1 MSHFS
6 AMLRWMNFCLL
17 NHFCLK
23 VSAILKYNL
32 RRAIFPK
39 KIPYCASLCDVLL
52 CQSINLHLH
61 QICGHGA
68 CSVACQ
74 NTKCTMTKFFSS
86 DLRGPKLKC
95 TLDTAEPQA
104 TRGASLSSLYLN
116 SPKNAFSTKLN
127 PFLYMGTRKQDILW
141 RSPSLCNV

>member
-1 MSHFS
+1 
-6 AMLRWMNFCLL
+6 MNFCLL

-95 TLDTAEPQA
+95 RLDTSEPQA
-104 TRGASLSSLYLN
+104 TRGASLLTEFPTKCIFGDTEPISLHGYQ
-116 SPKNAFSTKLN
+116 K
-127 PFLYMGTRKQDILW
+127 TRHFVKESFPL
-141 RSPSLCNV
+141 